1 MAELNFK
8 QITDRLNAE
17 FTGDTRK
24 LVFWY
29 DDHADFAEDI
39 DTLQLENAKLLKL
52 TPGSQFAT
60 KYFLERQDKT
70 TNYLIYAPFPKP
82 DVRENHLEDTMLYS
96 KRFFADRASLLSVD
110 LGIDQ
115 KYKQVIEKH
124 IKFFASKER
133 TQRFYDLEIEN
144 FNEENILIG
153 LMSAV
158 CRTRT
163 CSFDEVVRVL
173 LTEKANFAEGEK
185 EAGPCC
191 GDLQDNAFLAEMD
204 KYDLLPAFWKF
215 CEQQF
220 GYSDS
225 KPTLEKL
232 VVTMF
237 VTYAGKY
244 IQKEL
249 PKSWQ
254 TFVSYKPGNSIAF
267 LDSLMNN
274 YLYRDSY
281 DALAAHVAA
290 GLNIETAL
298 QDYAPETL
306 VECDSF
312 VQIDAILLRWLV
324 KRLEAEDTGAQ
335 LAGHAIPEICEMRTK
350 MHFGSRFASA
360 YALLAS
366 AHSLILAAHYNC
378 PDTFKEIMQAVCTE
392 QDCLID
398 AQYRRFYANYDKL
411 ENSAPFEQLRDL
423 VETYLLKRVPWQTA
437 PQMERGA
444 A

>member
-1 MAELNFK
+1 
-8 QITDRLNAE
+8 
-17 FTGDTRK
+17 
-24 LVFWY
+24 
-29 DDHADFAEDI
+29 
-39 DTLQLENAKLLKL
+39 
-52 TPGSQFAT
+52 
-60 KYFLERQDKT
+60 
-70 TNYLIYAPFPKP
+70 
-82 DVRENHLEDTMLYS
+82 
-96 KRFFADRASLLSVD
+96 
-110 LGIDQ
+110 
-115 KYKQVIEKH
+115 
-124 IKFFASKER
+124 
-133 TQRFYDLEIEN
+133 
-144 FNEENILIG
+144 
-153 LMSAV
+153 
-158 CRTRT
+158 
-163 CSFDEVVRVL
+163 
-173 LTEKANFAEGEK
+173 
-185 EAGPCC
+185 
-191 GDLQDNAFLAEMD
+191 LQDNAFLAEMD

-281 DALAAHVAA
+281 DALAAHVAV
-290 GLNIETAL
+290 GLNVETAL

-378 PDTFKEIMQAVCTE
+378 PDTFKEIIRQYTK

-398 AQYRRFYANYDKL
+398 AQYRRFYANYDKI

-423 VETYLLKRVPWQTA
+423 VENIYTNEYLGKQLPQWNAGLLSQDALLALPLQRNFYGHYVRGNKDRTVVIISDAMRYEVGRELLLQLQDDPKCTAKMEPMLSTLPSYTRLGMAALLPSQNTGTDAGRQRTGRRRVLHGYSLKAIRA
-437 PQMERGA
+437 AGGA
-444 A
+444 AGQLLRSVRRNQEHEKGRPARGVHGQAGRVYLPRPD